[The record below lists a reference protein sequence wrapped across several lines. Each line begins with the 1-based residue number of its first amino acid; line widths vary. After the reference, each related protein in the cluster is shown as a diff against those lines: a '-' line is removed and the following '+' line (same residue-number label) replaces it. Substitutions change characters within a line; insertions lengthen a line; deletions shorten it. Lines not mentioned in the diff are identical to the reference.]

1 MLTNKNRIFV
11 ITNSQTDALHKSVSF
26 GSMDPFLT
34 TRPIAKDAKGDR
46 RMDKCIFPYIFF
58 ILFFWFRFVTQLL
71 LNFDKL
77 GDLMPKRRGSAS
89 GEMAQRGKV
98 SKLYSTP
105 KCCSSLLYNLLPQP
119 GCTRQPPPFLRS
131 NRSSLSSSSMS
142 LSPKLFSLS
151 LSFTHSRSPSL
162 SITHTHSLMLT
173 LMFIH
178 LSWAECGVRW

>member
-1 MLTNKNRIFV
+1 MLYINQFHLGAWTLFLLRGPLQKMQKGIVGWTSVF
-11 ITNSQTDALHKSVSF
+11 LHIY
-26 GSMDPFLT
+26 FL
-34 TRPIAKDAKGDR
+34 
-46 RMDKCIFPYIFF
+46 FY
-58 ILFFWFRFVTQLL
+58 FFWFRFVTQLL

-151 LSFTHSRSPSL
+151 LSPSHTHAPPRSL
-162 SITHTHSLMLT
+162 SHTHTRSCSL
-173 LMFIH
+173 
-178 LSWAECGVRW
+178 